1 MSHRSSP
8 RPSSMGRR
16 PVTSWLDQE
25 VHTGWY
31 RVYATYKRSRIRSR
45 AKRMTRR
52 RERAEAK
59 RELRAQMQADS

>member
-16 PVTSWLDQE
+16 QTKTADEADVFSKWRFFYRYTQRPGVTSSI
-25 VHTGWY
+25 
-31 RVYATYKRSRIRSR
+31 KRR
-45 AKRMTRR
+45 ARR

-59 RELRAQMQADS
+59 RELRAQMQHGS